1 MKILVTGATG
11 FVGAAVARRL
21 VQHGHTVLGL
31 ARSESAAT
39 RVKSAG
45 LTPIHGDF
53 AEPATLAGAVSQV
66 DVIISTA
73 SIGQVEGTPESE
85 REKTDVSRH
94 AGRAKTDEPRRD
106 SDLASEHQ
114 ADLNR
119 DAERVEADKAKLQ
132 SRSDLDASRDLGRAD
147 MGRSRAQRQAARDER
162 LRVEREITDEAIK
175 AERRRADAATE
186 RERRDY
192 QASAKSSA
200 ELLSQ
205 EHADHLKTKSALT
218 TREEFLAIVSH
229 DLRNPL
235 NHISMAAQNLLE
247 EPKDVKELASAINRS
262 AVEML
267 RLIQDLLDIERIS
280 VGRLTLHYEEHDVSE
295 IIKEAV
301 EEFKG
306 DAAAKEIILGAKPQ
320 DVCGYV
326 VCDRSRVMQ
335 VLSNLIG
342 NAIKFTPAKGQICVS
357 CARIGT
363 EGKEVQVSV
372 SDTGA
377 GIAPEKIK
385 TIFERFSQIHS
396 QDRRGIGLGLYIAKM
411 MVEEH
416 PGRIWVES
424 KLGEGSTFHFTL
436 PLRSADPDANNRRRA

>member
-1 MKILVTGATG
+1 MPPEK
-11 FVGAAVARRL
+11 
-21 VQHGHTVLGL
+21 
-31 ARSESAAT
+31 E
-39 RVKSAG
+39 K
-45 LTPIHGDF
+45 
-53 AEPATLAGAVSQV
+53 
-66 DVIISTA
+66 
-73 SIGQVEGTPESE
+73 TPEKS
-85 REKTDVSRH
+85 
-94 AGRAKTDEPRRD
+94 DETLRD

-114 ADLNR
+114 ADFDR
-119 DAERVEADKAKLQ
+119 EAGRVEADEAKLQ
-132 SRSDLDASRDLGRAD
+132 SRSDSDASRDLGRAD
-147 MGRSRAQRQAARDER
+147 MGRSPAERQAERDER
-162 LRVEREITDEAIK
+162 LRLEREITDEAIK
-175 AERRRADAATE
+175 AERLRADAATE
-186 RERRDY
+186 KERRHY

-205 EHADHLKTKSALT
+205 EQESHQETKATLT

-247 EPKDVKELASAINRS
+247 APKDVKELASSINRS
-262 AVEML
+262 AGEML
-267 RLIQDLLDIERIS
+267 RLIQDLLDIERIA
-280 VGRLTLHYEEHDVSE
+280 VGKLTLHYEEHDVSA

-301 EEFKG
+301 EQFKG
-306 DAAAKEIILGAKPQ
+306 DAASKEITLSAKPE
-320 DVCGYV
+320 DVCRYV

-357 CARIGT
+357 CTRTSTG
-363 EGKEVQVSV
+363 GKEVQVSV
-372 SDTGA
+372 SDTGE

-385 TIFERFSQIHS
+385 TIFERFSQINR

-424 KLGEGSTFHFTL
+424 KVGEGSTFHFTL
-436 PLRSADPDANNRRRA
+436 PLRSADP

>member
-1 MKILVTGATG
+1 MPPEK
-11 FVGAAVARRL
+11 
-21 VQHGHTVLGL
+21 
-31 ARSESAAT
+31 
-39 RVKSAG
+39 
-45 LTPIHGDF
+45 TP
-53 AEPATLAGAVSQV
+53 SRQ
-66 DVIISTA
+66 
-73 SIGQVEGTPESE
+73 SE
-85 REKTDVSRH
+85 REKSDK
-94 AGRAKTDEPRRD
+94 ALRD

-114 ADLNR
+114 ADFNR

-132 SRSDLDASRDLGRAD
+132 SRSDSDASRDLGRAD
-147 MGRSRAQRQAARDER
+147 VGRSGAKRQAEGDER
-162 LRVEREITDEAIK
+162 LRVERQTSDQAIK
-175 AERRRADAATE
+175 GERLRTDAATE
-186 RERRDY
+186 MGRSHH

-205 EHADHLKTKSALT
+205 EQDRHQETKAALT

-235 NHISMAAQNLLE
+235 NNISMAAQNLLE
-247 EPKDVKELASAINRS
+247 DPKDVKEMAASINRS
-262 AVEML
+262 AGEML
-267 RLIQDLLDIERIS
+267 GLIQDLLDVERIA
-280 VGRLTLHYEEHDVSE
+280 VGKLTLHIEEHDVSE
-295 IIKEAV
+295 IIKQAV
-301 EEFKG
+301 EQLQG
-306 DAAAKEIILGAKPQ
+306 AAASKGVTLEAEPQ

-326 VCDRSRVMQ
+326 VCDRSRAMQ

-342 NAIKFTPAKGQICVS
+342 NAIKFTPAKGRICVR
-357 CARIGT
+357 CQRTGP

-372 SDTGA
+372 SDTGE

-385 TIFERFSQIHS
+385 TIFERFSQIHN

-436 PLRSADPDANNRRRA
+436 PLRSTDP

>member
-1 MKILVTGATG
+1 ME
-11 FVGAAVARRL
+11 AAPDKDPPR
-21 VQHGHTVLGL
+21 Q
-31 ARSESAAT
+31 
-39 RVKSAG
+39 
-45 LTPIHGDF
+45 
-53 AEPATLAGAVSQV
+53 
-66 DVIISTA
+66 
-73 SIGQVEGTPESE
+73 SE
-85 REKTDVSRH
+85 REKTDVSRD
-94 AGRAKTDEPRRD
+94 AGRVKTDEPLRD

-114 ADLNR
+114 ANLNR
-119 DAERVEADKAKLQ
+119 DAERAETDKAKLQ
-132 SRSDLDASRDLGRAD
+132 NRSDSDASRDLGRAD
-147 MGRSRAQRQAARDER
+147 MGRSRAERQAARDER

-175 AERRRADAATE
+175 AERLRADAATE
-186 RERRDY
+186 RERSDY
-192 QASAKSSA
+192 HASAKSSA
-200 ELLSQ
+200 ESLSQ
-205 EHADHLKTKSALT
+205 EQERHQKTKAALT

-247 EPKDVKELASAINRS
+247 EPEDIKEVASSINRS
-262 AVEML
+262 AGEML
-267 RLIQDLLDIERIS
+267 RLIEDLLEVERIA
-280 VGRLTLHYEEHDVSE
+280 VGKLTLHYEEHDVSE
-295 IIKEAV
+295 IIKQAV
-301 EEFKG
+301 EELKG
-306 DAAAKEIILGAKPQ
+306 AAASKGITLEAEPQ

-357 CARIGT
+357 CQRTGP

-372 SDTGA
+372 SDTGE

-385 TIFERFSQIHS
+385 TIFERFSQIHD

-436 PLRSADPDANNRRRA
+436 PLRSGAIREAKPQ